1 MMRGSKDQVQSTGMA
16 VHDSVAMLRRRT
28 FLMTTL
34 MTGFTAAVARGQAA
48 AIHTDAAGLDAGE
61 AQIPVADGHL
71 PGYFAKPSGSG
82 PFPTILVIEEI
93 FGVHEYIKD
102 VCRRFAKLGY
112 FAVAPELY
120 ARLADMSKLSDPQE
134 IFAKVILRAPD
145 KTMLSDLD
153 STADWAFAHGGD
165 PARLG
170 VTGFCRGG
178 RDTWLY
184 AEHNP
189 HLKAAVAWYGPV
201 KGATSPIQPH
211 TATDLAAGLRCPLLG
226 LYGGKDASINPAD
239 VQAAA
244 QVARDAGHVVEIR
257 MFPDAGHG
265 FHADYRA
272 TYNQAAAEQGW
283 QDALAW
289 FRAHGV
295 A

>member
-1 MMRGSKDQVQSTGMA
+1 MDA
-16 VHDSVAMLRRRT
+16 LNRRA

-34 MTGFTAAVARGQAA
+34 ITGFTAAVARAETA
-48 AIHTDAAGLDAGE
+48 PIHTDASGLDADE
-61 AQIPVADGHL
+61 VQIPVADGHL
-71 PGYFAKPSGSG
+71 PAYFAKPQGAG

-120 ARLADMSKLSDPQE
+120 ARIADLSKMSDPHE
-134 IFAKVILRAPD
+134 IVAKVISKAPD

-153 STADWAFAHGGD
+153 STAAWAFAHGGD
-165 PARLG
+165 AARFG

-201 KGATSPIQPH
+201 KGATSAIQPH
-211 TATDLAAGLRCPLLG
+211 TPTDLAAGLRCPLLG
-226 LYGGKDASINPAD
+226 LYGGKDPSINPAD

-244 QVARDAGHVVEIR
+244 QVARDAGHTVQIKI
-257 MFPDAGHG
+257 FPEAGHG

-272 TYNQAAAEQGW
+272 TYNQPAATQGW